1 MVVLA
6 ATAACIRANDW
17 FCPAYLSQDRVA
29 IVAAVRSHVLLA
41 AEALA
46 IALLV
51 AVPLALLVRR
61 SAVGRLLALG
71 IGGIVYTV
79 PSLALF
85 VLLGPVFGFTS
96 SLPVVVALAAYD
108 VQVLLRQLLVGL
120 DGVPADVVE
129 AAVGTGHSRS
139 RLLARVEL
147 PLALPALVAGLR
159 LAAASTIALVT
170 VGAVI
175 GHGGI
180 GTLLYAGFQTDFKAQ
195 QLTSLVLVVLL
206 ALVVDLLLQLLLRVL
221 TPWRRAVGR
230 TA

>member
-1 MVVLA
+1 M

-17 FCPAYLSQDRVA
+17 FCPAYLSQDHDAV
-29 IVAAVRSHVLLA
+29 VAAVRSHLELTA
-41 AEALA
+41 YALGL
-46 IALLV
+46 ALLV

-61 SAVGRLLALG
+61 SRLGRLVLLG

-108 VQVLLRQLLVGL
+108 VQVLARQLLVGL
-120 DGVPADVVE
+120 DEVPAEVVE
-129 AAVGTGHSRS
+129 AAVGTGYGRL
-139 RLLARVEL
+139 RLLTRVEL
-147 PLALPALVAGLR
+147 PLALPALLAGLR
-159 LAAASTIALVT
+159 LAAVSTIALVT

-180 GTLLYAGFQTDFKAQ
+180 GALLFAGFTTDFKAQ
-195 QLTSLVLVVLL
+195 QLTSLFLVVVL
-206 ALVVDLLLQLLLRVL
+206 ALAVDLLLQLVLRLL
-221 TPWRRAVGR
+221 TPWRVRRA
-230 TA
+230 A

>member
-1 MVVLA
+1 VA
-6 ATAACIRANDW
+6 AAACIRANDW
-17 FCPAYLSQDRVA
+17 FCPAYLSQDHVA
-29 IVAAVRSHVLLA
+29 VVAAVKSHLA
-41 AEALA
+41 LTAYALGL
-46 IALLV
+46 ALLV

-61 SAVGRLLALG
+61 SRAGRLVALG
-71 IGGIVYTV
+71 VGGIIYTV

-85 VLLGPVFGFTS
+85 VLLGPLFGFTS

-108 VQVLLRQLLVGL
+108 VQVLVRQLLVGL
-120 DGVPADVVE
+120 DGVPSDVVE
-129 AAVGTGHSRS
+129 AAVGVGYSRS

-159 LAAASTIALVT
+159 LAAVSTIALVT

-195 QLTSLVLVVLL
+195 QLTSLVLVLLL
-206 ALVVDLLLQLLLRVL
+206 ALVVDLLLQLVLRAL
-221 TPWRRAVGR
+221 TPWQRAGR
-230 TA
+230 ATS

>member
-1 MVVLA
+1 MA
-6 ATAACIRANDW
+6 SAACIRANDW
-17 FCPAYLSQDRVA
+17 FCPAYLAQDHTA
-29 IVAAVRSHVLLA
+29 IVAAVTSHVVLTA
-41 AEALA
+41 SALGL
-46 IALLV
+46 ALLV
-51 AVPLALLVRR
+51 AVPLALLVRHSR
-61 SAVGRLLALG
+61 AGRLVALG
-71 IGGIVYTV
+71 VGGVLYTV

-108 VQVLLRQLLVGL
+108 VQVLVRQLLVGL

-129 AAVGTGHSRS
+129 AGVGIGYSPS
-139 RLLARVEL
+139 RLLTRVEL

-180 GTLLYAGFQTDFKAQ
+180 GTLLYAGFQNNYKSQ
-195 QLTSLVLVVLL
+195 QLASLVLVLLL
-206 ALVVDLLLQLLLRVL
+206 ALVVDLLLQLVLRVL
-221 TPWRRAVGR
+221 TPWQRATGR
-230 TA
+230 VS

>member
-1 MVVLA
+1 M

-17 FCPAYLSQDRVA
+17 FCPAYLSQDHTAV
-29 IVAAVRSHVLLA
+29 IAAVRSHIELTAYALGLA
-41 AEALA
+41 LV
-46 IALLV
+46 V

-61 SAVGRLLALG
+61 SRLGRLLALG
-71 IGGIVYTV
+71 AGGILYTI

-108 VQVLLRQLLVGL
+108 VQVLMRQLLVGL
-120 DGVPADVVE
+120 DGVPVDVVE
-129 AAVGTGHSRS
+129 AAVGTGYGRL
-139 RLLARVEL
+139 RLLTQVEL
-147 PLALPALVAGLR
+147 PLALPALLAGLR
-159 LAAASTIALVT
+159 LAAVSTIALVT

-180 GTLLYAGFQTDFKAQ
+180 GSLLYAGFTTDFKAE

-206 ALVVDLLLQLLLRVL
+206 ALVVDLLLQLVLRLL

-230 TA
+230 VA

>member
-1 MVVLA
+1 V
-6 ATAACIRANDW
+6 TAACIRANDW
-17 FCPAYLSQDRVA
+17 FCPAYLAQDRTAVL
-29 IVAAVRSHVLLA
+29 AAVRSHLELTA
-41 AEALA
+41 SALA
-46 IALLV
+46 LALLV

-61 SAVGRLLALG
+61 SRTGRLVALG

-108 VQVLLRQLLVGL
+108 VHVLVRQLLVGL
-120 DGVPADVVE
+120 DGVPVEVVE
-129 AAVGTGHSRS
+129 AAVGTGHSAG

-159 LAAASTIALVT
+159 LAAVSTIALVT

-180 GTLLYAGFQTDFKAQ
+180 GTLLYAGFQTDFKAE
-195 QLTSLVLVVLL
+195 QLTSLVLVLLL
-206 ALVVDLLLQLLLRVL
+206 ALAVDLLLQLGLRLL
-221 TPWRRAVGR
+221 TPWQRVLGRA
-230 TA
+230 A